1 MLVRPALVRSDR
13 EVDAPCLDFDPLRP
27 TADGFLIM
35 ATVVLLGTLDTKG
48 VDYAF
53 LKERIEAAGCTVISV
68 NAGADL
74 FTV

>member
-1 MLVRPALVRSDR
+1 
-13 EVDAPCLDFDPLRP
+13 
-27 TADGFLIM
+27 M